1 MRSKEIH
8 VPSVIPIYGIGG
20 VIILYS
26 LFFPLY
32 RISHF
37 VIEAILCTASYFIL
51 KKLFPGKTSIVY
63 EPINTGDEK
72 LDTLLSEGDKAVKEM
87 EKLRSSIKNEVVC
100 QKIDSIIDIT
110 KKIFQDLID
119 DPNDYRQIKRF
130 SDYFL
135 PTTIKL
141 LHSYDRFSS
150 DIYAGDNAKNTM
162 AKIEDVLDATI
173 KSYRSQYD
181 ALFSDQALDI
191 ETDIEVLKT
200 MLKREGLTDNDFQK
214 GR

>member
-1 MRSKEIH
+1 MC
-8 VPSVIPIYGIGG
+8 VAV
-20 VIILYS
+20 
-26 LFFPLY
+26 
-32 RISHF
+32 
-37 VIEAILCTASYFIL
+37 YFIL
-51 KKLFPGKTSIVY
+51 KKLFPGKTCIVE
-63 EPINTGDEK
+63 EPVNTGDEK
-72 LDTLLSEGDKAVKEM
+72 IDALLAEGNKAVLEM
-87 EKLRSSIKNEVVC
+87 EKLRASIKNEAVC

-110 KKIFQDLID
+110 RKIFQDIID

-130 SDYFL
+130 ADYFL

-150 DIYAGDNAKNTM
+150 DLYAGDNAKNTM
-162 AKIEDVLDATI
+162 MRIEDVLDATV

-200 MLKREGLTDNDFQK
+200 MLKREGLTDKDF
-214 GR
+214 